1 MINDHETSLAI
12 PLEISI
18 PQSFSQT
25 IYDLNSELLV
35 CYLSHDLNNEP
46 FNEQTILDHLNTEL
60 VCYSDPHCIL
70 KCNTI
75 KD

>member
-1 MINDHETSLAI
+1 MQPI
-12 PLEISI
+12 
-18 PQSFSQT
+18 SQT
-25 IYDLNSELLV
+25 MYDLNSELLV
-35 CYLSHDLNNEP
+35 RYSSHVLNNKLLVRYSSHGLNNEP